1 MTRRPRGTSRVRSEP
16 RPGWGTVA
24 PQKSPSL
31 PFRGL
36 CPTPI
41 STVTYL
47 AGTKCSQ
54 GSRDT
59 GRFRIGRPVPAP
71 RRVLRDL
78 EPRPGAGWAAP
89 ACHSVQEA
97 QDSLAALPPPPG
109 DPGPASA
116 RVGLRDCGW
125 EPNPAVPSDWV
136 VGGVGSQLGGVKLRG
151 LRGRNAAHGLCQLYP
166 ASWGAP
172 DLVQNSLSEGDR
184 AERSRRASRAS
195 SAAAQLGPQG
205 VRPVPGPLGDSAL
218 LLQKKILELGLAL

>member
-1 MTRRPRGTSRVRSEP
+1 MTRRPRGTGRVRSEP

-24 PQKSPSL
+24 PQKSPAL

-78 EPRPGAGWAAP
+78 EPRP
-89 ACHSVQEA
+89 
-97 QDSLAALPPPPG
+97 ALG
-109 DPGPASA
+109 
-116 RVGLRDCGW
+116 GLRRPATRFRKLRTPSQLSHRRRETPAQPALGGGAAGLRSGA
-125 EPNPAVPSDWV
+125 EPCRARRL
-136 VGGVGSQLGGVKLRG
+136 GGRLGGVATWRG
-151 LRGRNAAHGLCQLYP
+151 EAPGASGAQRCSRPVSAASSVWGRPGPSPELPLRGR
-166 ASWGAP
+166 
-172 DLVQNSLSEGDR
+172 
-184 AERSRRASRAS
+184 
-195 SAAAQLGPQG
+195 QG
-205 VRPVPGPLGDSAL
+205 
-218 LLQKKILELGLAL
+218 

>member
-1 MTRRPRGTSRVRSEP
+1 MTRRPRGTGRVRSEP

-31 PFRGL
+31 PFRSL

-89 ACHSVQEA
+89 VCHSVQEA
-97 QDSLAALPPPPG
+97 QDSLAALPPQPG
-109 DPGPASA
+109 DPGPARA
-116 RVGLRDCGW
+116 RVGLRDCGR
-125 EPNPAVPSDWV
+125 EPNPAVPRLGCRR
-136 VGGVGSQLGGVKLRG
+136 GGVATWRGEASGASGAQRCSRPVSTVSSVLGRPGPSPEFP
-151 LRGRNAAHGLCQLYP
+151 LRGR
-166 ASWGAP
+166 
-172 DLVQNSLSEGDR
+172 
-184 AERSRRASRAS
+184 
-195 SAAAQLGPQG
+195 QG
-205 VRPVPGPLGDSAL
+205 
-218 LLQKKILELGLAL
+218 